1 MKMNATQISNLDSF
15 TIPRESEGGID
26 GGTLSYLF
34 SKKYRSSGK
43 FTIKEEEGKGSAFCI
58 WLTPG
63 GDIHYLGG
71 NKEDP
76 CIWQLIIGKHQRKNN
91 QYYGGKKVAQE
102 LLKIFDERTSTVP
115 SAIVQDVENRKQ
127 DNEEL
132 FKNNRELFERF

>member
-1 MKMNATQISNLDSF
+1 MNATQISNLDSF
-15 TIPRESEGGID
+15 TIPRDSGGVIG

-34 SKKYRSSGK
+34 SKGSSSSGK
-43 FTIKEEEGKGSAFCI
+43 FTIRKEEGSGSAFCV
-58 WLTPG
+58 WLTPEG
-63 GDIHYLGG
+63 YIHYLGG

-76 CIWQLIIGKHQRKNN
+76 CIWQLIIGRHKRKNRD
-91 QYYGGKKVAQE
+91 YGGKKVAQE
-102 LLKIFDERTSTVP
+102 LLKIFDERTSIVP